1 MLKQDTRWLKKVL
14 GLITLCVSLILA
26 LYPQET
32 RRILEISI
40 QKILEISRI
49 FIIKIT
55 LLVGIQEFWWAAGKI
70 VFGALIILTIYQW
83 PKFALENFLWLLKK
97 YLNPKSSNKALKD
110 LIILAIN
117 FVGIIIIGFML
128 FITGK
133 CVLNNSIDIYSFST
147 SPVAIESGIG
157 AEWRVLKL
165 KQHLGHG
172 NWFDA
177 DNETTKLVHWA
188 TQDLNNNVEYLSAAD
203 LRKLPCEDLQT
214 INQLWLYY
222 SNRKFGYSVQ
232 ENILKEV
239 GGDLFQFGEKVGWLK
254 DGAWVFQNDYD
265 LKAPKGHLPA
275 PLNVGVVLQRTVPEQ
290 SLNPQ
295 LRRTL
300 PEQPSTQLQRTLP
313 EQPSNTLTRTEP
325 LAPSFKSYPV
335 PLTRR
340 TSPSK
345 VPLARVISIP
355 RSCEDSQ

>member
-14 GLITLCVSLILA
+14 RLISLCVGLILGLYQLILAA

-32 RRILEISI
+32 CRILEIFI

-49 FIIKIT
+49 FIIKLT

-70 VFGALIILTIYQW
+70 VFGALIILVLLKLIYQLA
-83 PKFALENFLWLLKK
+83 KFALEYFLLILEK

-110 LIILAIN
+110 LSILVTN
-117 FVGIIIIGFML
+117 FVVIIIIGFM
-128 FITGK
+128 FFIISITGK
-133 CVLNNSIDIYSFST
+133 CVLNNSIDIYSFSM

-157 AEWRVLKL
+157 AEWRVIKL
-165 KQHLGHG
+165 KQHLEHG

-188 TQDLNNNVEYLSAAD
+188 TQALNNNVEYLSAAD

-214 INQLWLYY
+214 IDQLWLYY
-222 SNRKFGYSVQ
+222 SNKKFGYSVQ

-254 DGAWVFQNDYD
+254 DGAWVFQNDYR
-265 LKAPKGHLPA
+265 LEEAPKGHLPS
-275 PLNVGVVLQRTVPEQ
+275 PLNVGVVLQRTAPEQ
-290 SLNPQ
+290 SSDPQ

-300 PEQPSTQLQRTLP
+300 PEQPSPQLQRTLP
-313 EQPSNTLTRTEP
+313 EQPSYTIARTEP
-325 LAPSFKSYPV
+325 SHSVKPYST
-335 PLTRR
+335 PL
-340 TSPSK
+340 
-345 VPLARVISIP
+345 ISRGSIG
-355 RSCEDSQ
+355 